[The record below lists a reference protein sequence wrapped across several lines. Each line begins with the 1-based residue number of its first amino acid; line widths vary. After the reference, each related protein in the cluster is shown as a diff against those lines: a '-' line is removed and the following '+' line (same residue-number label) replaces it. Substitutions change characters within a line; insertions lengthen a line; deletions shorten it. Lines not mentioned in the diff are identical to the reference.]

1 MDEAL
6 SIFRPSSETAYWS
19 VSELN
24 ARVKASLAADFDDVA
39 IRGEVSGVS
48 RPRSG
53 HIYFKLKDDKAQ
65 VSAVLW
71 KGVAGKLVFD
81 LEDGLA
87 VKVRGEATLYE
98 TRGDFQIVVRKIEP
112 EGVGPLELAFRQLF
126 ERLSAQGL
134 FDPARK
140 RTLPKFP
147 KRLALITSPTGAA
160 VQDFLRVAG
169 VRWPATEIL
178 VIPVRVQGQ
187 GSSREIA
194 EAVALANRIANVD
207 VIVLARGG
215 GSLEDL
221 WSFNEEIVARAIFES
236 RAPVV
241 CGVGH
246 EVDVTIADLVADIRA
261 LTPTDAANRCLP
273 DAREYSE
280 KVLFL
285 RDRLARALQGRL
297 DLAAQTLAG
306 LGDRARRAIKRDF
319 ERRIARLDRVSGRLE
334 ALSPLA
340 VLARGYCIVLSA
352 DGSTVVRSARDLQ
365 VGDVIHTRLVDGQVA
380 SRVETLEIQG

>member
-261 LTPTDAANRCLP
+261 LTPTDAANRSLP